1 MELYYAGILGYNW
14 RSGTLSPAES
24 GPKFMTTP
32 PKIRRSLAKALFP
45 SLWQNRGLILELTR
59 RELTQR
65 YRGSFLGFL
74 WPVIVPLVM
83 LAVYTFVFG
92 YVFQARWQI
101 GERSSSP
108 TQYALILF
116 AGLTAF
122 NIFSETVNRST
133 TLIVGMPNYV
143 KKVVF
148 PLEVY
153 PLVVLTNA
161 LTLSLINLL
170 LLVVGN
176 LVLAGSFSKTIYLLP
191 LAYLPLIFLCLGL
204 GWFLSSL
211 GVYIRDLAQ
220 AMPVITTLLFFLSPI
235 VYQIEAVPERLRQVL
250 YLNPLTTIID
260 GFRQVL
266 LLGGPLPWLSW
277 GIWTGLTFLLAMLGY
292 SWFMG
297 TKRGFSDVL

>member
-1 MELYYAGILGYNW
+1 
-14 RSGTLSPAES
+14 
-24 GPKFMTTP
+24 
-32 PKIRRSLAKALFP
+32 
-45 SLWQNRGLILELTR
+45 
-59 RELTQR
+59 
-65 YRGSFLGFL
+65 LGFL

-122 NIFSETVNRST
+122 NIFSETINRST

-153 PLVVLTNA
+153 PLVVLANA

-176 LVLAGSFSKTIYLLP
+176 LVLAGSFSKTIFLLP

-204 GWFLSSL
+204 GWFLASL

-235 VYQIEAVPERLRQVL
+235 VYQIEAVPERLRQIL

-277 GIWTGLTFLLAMLGY
+277 GIWTGLTFILAVLGY
-292 SWFMG
+292 AWFMG